1 MGPLI
6 DQELERTDRRH
17 AQLTKI
23 SSDLVDALNLYHQL
37 MRDTPAVSSYY
48 APPPPPPAHVLKQYG
63 QPGAMAGPPAPG
75 GYYGMPP
82 APPGHPQHGGPQV
95 SC

>member
-48 APPPPPPAHVLKQYG
+48 APPRRTL
-63 QPGAMAGPPAPG
+63 
-75 GYYGMPP
+75 
-82 APPGHPQHGGPQV
+82 
-95 SC
+95 